1 MSISI
6 VRTSETDDFE
16 GKTGSWRCEMNLTKL
31 FETQRVLDARI
42 IEKQELTEVPLNNMI
57 LALITEIGEMS
68 NDWGGFKHWKVN
80 PQTKPGL
87 LEEIADVFSFM
98 LAIGNMLHHRS
109 GVKDICIFE
118 EDSIEREQYC
128 YFEGITEQILGVTTD
143 FVDLW
148 SYGEITM
155 GYSVTV
161 TRFAVLT
168 EMLGFTWDQVEQ
180 AYYDKNAINHER
192 QESGY

>member
-1 MSISI
+1 
-6 VRTSETDDFE
+6 
-16 GKTGSWRCEMNLTKL
+16 MNLTKL